1 MTWPLVK
8 LSSGIADV
16 VRGVTF
22 SQGDSVRE
30 AQEGYLPVLRAGNIS
45 ETLVTSEDLVWI
57 PQRMVSERQLL
68 KRNDIVMCTSSGS
81 ASVVGKTAIAEND
94 FDGSW
99 GAFNV
104 VIRPSNTID
113 AKFLHF
119 WLQSGDFR
127 SWRDRNAKGASI
139 QNIRHSDLMDLD
151 VPLPPPSEQQRIV
164 ELLDQADALRRLRR
178 AADAK
183 ATRILPALF
192 LKMFGDPAS
201 NPMGWAMKSV
211 SQVIASVDAG
221 WSASSEGRPSVGE
234 EHGVLKVSAVTS
246 GRFRPEENK
255 AVLEIPDDRTLIA
268 PKRGDLLFSRA
279 NTREL
284 VAATCVVEGNY
295 PRLFLSDKLWRLTP
309 HAGEASTLFLKQLFW
324 NDGVREKFR
333 ASSSGSSGSML
344 NISKSAMLRTQIPVP
359 PFEMQMQFEQVAWS
373 VIETVNN
380 AATAG
385 NGVES
390 LWNSLLQKAFIGE
403 MTAKWREAHMTELL
417 AEMQQQAKALNLPL
431 PQGVN

>member
-1 MTWPLVK
+1 MTWPLVA
-8 LSSGIADV
+8 LSEVAQIVGGSTPRRDEEKYWGEGHYWVTPTDLPMPGDGILELESTKETIT
-16 VRGVTF
+16 GE
-22 SQGDSVRE
+22 GLDSISARV
-30 AQEGYLPVLRAGNIS
+30 LPVGTVLYSTRATI
-45 ETLVTSEDLVWI
+45 
-57 PQRMVSERQLL
+57 
-68 KRNDIVMCTSSGS
+68 
-81 ASVVGKTAIAEND
+81 GKLAIANVPVVTNQGFNNLIAGPEIYNRYLAYALQYFTPD
-94 FDGSW
+94 IGRLAGSTT
-99 GAFNV
+99 FKEV
-104 VIRPSNTID
+104 S
-113 AKFLHF
+113 
-119 WLQSGDFR
+119 R
-127 SWRDRNAKGASI
+127 SSLRGFKI
-139 QNIRHSDLMDLD
+139 
-151 VPLPPPSEQQRIV
+151 PLPPEKEQHRIV

-221 WSASSEGRPSVGE
+221 WSASSEGRPSVGD

-359 PFEMQMQFEQVAWS
+359 PFEKQMQFEQAAWS
-373 VIETVNN
+373 VIEAVKN

-390 LWNSLLQKAFIGE
+390 LWSNLLQKAFIGE
-403 MTAKWREAHMTELL
+403 MTTKWREAHMAELL
-417 AEMQQQAKALNLPL
+417 AEMQQQSKALNLPL
-431 PQGVN
+431 SQGVN